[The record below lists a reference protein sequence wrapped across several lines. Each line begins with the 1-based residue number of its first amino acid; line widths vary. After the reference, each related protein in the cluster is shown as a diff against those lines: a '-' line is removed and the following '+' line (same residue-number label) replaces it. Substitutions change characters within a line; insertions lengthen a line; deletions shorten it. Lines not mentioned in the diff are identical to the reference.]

1 METEKNSTQEYKM
14 IPKLSRPVYIFE
26 KSPVALILPQ
36 EILCEIFSYLGKH
49 PVHFTRVAQVC
60 RTWHFAAENHTYWR
74 RLIRSLEL
82 PDPKPRAY
90 KYKTYKSVIIKSWGK
105 FCTLC
110 HMRKTRS
117 NGYHIKPVFVDMV
130 KIDKI
135 DFRASTWFNVVLN
148 EVKNSASLVNNDGK
162 DQIQVVKREETS
174 RFLKHRL
181 CCRCNSI
188 YSRLIREEGINERRK
203 LLSSILEKF
212 GLTYRRDNVQC
223 DRFVFYGEG
232 DPTKIAQQQF
242 MSIST
247 KAILKIREL

>member
-1 METEKNSTQEYKM
+1 MESEKNSTQEYKM
-14 IPKLSRPVYIFE
+14 IPKISRPVYIFE
-26 KSPVALILPQ
+26 TPPVALILPQ

-60 RTWHFAAENHTYWR
+60 RTWKFAADNHLYWR
-74 RLIRSLEL
+74 RLTRSLEL

-90 KYKTYKSVIIKSWGK
+90 KYKTYKSVILKNWGK

-117 NGYHIKPVFVDMV
+117 NGFHIKPVFVDMG

-135 DFRASTWFNVVLN
+135 DFRASTWFNVVLL
-148 EVKNSASLVNNDGK
+148 EDKNSASFVNNDDNVQ
-162 DQIQVVKREETS
+162 DQIQVVKREITS

-181 CCRCNSI
+181 CCRCNAI
-188 YSRLIREEGINERRK
+188 YSRFIREEGVNERRI
-203 LLSSILEKF
+203 LLYSILEKF
-212 GLTYRRDNVQC
+212 GLIYQRDNVLC

-232 DPTKIAQQQF
+232 DPTKIVQ
-242 MSIST
+242 
-247 KAILKIREL
+247 ELV